1 MLRTQVRAHLPLRY
15 CMAASEVSAKVHD
28 VICRN
33 IEQIQD
39 EMISFLQDLVR
50 IPTVNPPGELYR
62 EGAELIGNQLKRF
75 GYDTHYIVAEG
86 LKEHTAEHP
95 RVNVFGRM
103 KGSTTRPSLHFN
115 GHFDVVPVGK
125 GWTRD
130 PFAASIEDGKMY
142 GRGVSDQKAGIAA
155 SIFAVEA
162 VRRAGLKL
170 HGTVEQSGTVDEESG
185 GFAGVAH
192 LARQGWLGKEK
203 NDYVIITEPTDTDHI
218 YLGHRGVYWFKVT
231 THGRIAHGS
240 MPHLG
245 VSAIDHLADFLHG
258 VTHDLKPKL
267 AARKTEVPVQPP
279 KSRYASINV
288 NAVFGGQPE
297 HGTQTPCVADSS
309 GAIFDRR
316 FLTEEAFEEVR
327 GEIAEMLERYR
338 AANPEF
344 QYTLEDL
351 MVVHPVQTDKNCDLV
366 QTLAGCIEQVAGR
379 EAIYAASP
387 GTYDQKHVVRIA
399 NVAQCVAYGPGL
411 LAQAHLPDEFCR
423 IDDIVASAKV
433 MALTAVQL
441 LGLEQSLTK

>member
-1 MLRTQVRAHLPLRY
+1 
-15 CMAASEVSAKVHD
+15 MAATELSTKVHD
-28 VICRN
+28 AICTNVDR
-33 IEQIQD
+33 IQE

-50 IPTVNPPGELYR
+50 IPTVNPPGEVYR
-62 EGAELIGNQLKRF
+62 EGAELIGDQLKRF
-75 GYDTHYIVAEG
+75 GYEISYIEAEG
-86 LKEHTAEHP
+86 MKEHTEAYP

-103 KGSTTRPSLHFN
+103 KGSTPRPSLHFN
-115 GHFDVVPVGK
+115 GHFDVVPVGS

-130 PFAASIEDGKMY
+130 PFAATIEDGKMY

-155 SIFAVEA
+155 SIFAIEA

-170 HGTVEQSGTVDEESG
+170 RGTVEQSGSVDEESG
-185 GFAGVAH
+185 GFAGVAY
-192 LARQGWLGKEK
+192 LARQGWLGKDK
-203 NDYVIITEPTDTDHI
+203 NDYVIITEPTDMKHI

-245 VSAIDHLADFLHG
+245 VSAIDHLTEFLHG
-258 VTHDLKPKL
+258 IKHELKPKL
-267 AARKTEVPVQPP
+267 AMRKTEVPVEPP

-288 NAVFGGQPE
+288 NAVFGGQTE
-297 HGTQTPCVADSS
+297 EGTQTPCVADRS

-316 FLTEEAFEEVR
+316 FLSEESFEQVR
-327 GEIAEMLERYR
+327 GEIAEMLENYKS
-338 AANPEF
+338 ANPEF
-344 QYTLEDL
+344 KYTLEDL

-366 QTLAGCIEQVAGR
+366 QTLAGCIQQVAGT
-379 EAIYAASP
+379 EAVFSASP

-411 LAQAHLPDEFCR
+411 LAQAHRPDEYCQ

-433 MALTAVQL
+433 MALTAIQL
-441 LGLEQSLTK
+441 LGVE

>member
-1 MLRTQVRAHLPLRY
+1 
-15 CMAASEVSAKVHD
+15 MAAAELSAKIKDTVCSSVD
-28 VICRN
+28 
-33 IEQIQD
+33 QIQD

-50 IPTVNPPGELYR
+50 VPTVNPPGELYR
-62 EGAELIGNQLKRF
+62 EGAELIGHQFKKF
-75 GYDTHYIVAEG
+75 GYKTSYITAEG
-86 LKEHTAEHP
+86 LKEHTDTHP

-103 KGSTTRPSLHFN
+103 QGATARPTLHFN
-115 GHFDVVPVGK
+115 GHFDVVPVGE

-130 PFAASIEDGKMY
+130 PFAATIEDGKMY

-155 SIFAVEA
+155 SIFAIEA
-162 VRRAGLKL
+162 LRRAGLKL
-170 HGTVEQSGTVDEESG
+170 RGTVEQSGTVDEESG
-185 GFAGVAH
+185 GFAGVAY
-192 LARQGWLGKEK
+192 LARHGWLGKDK
-203 NDYVIITEPTDTDHI
+203 NDFVIITEPTDTNHI

-231 THGRIAHGS
+231 AHGRIAHGS

-258 VTHDLKPKL
+258 VTHELKPKL
-267 AARKTEVPVQPP
+267 ATRKTEVPVQPP

-297 HGTQTPCVADSS
+297 EGTQTPCVADRS

-316 FLTEEAFEEVR
+316 FLSEEPFEQVR
-327 GEIAEMLERYR
+327 SEIAEMLERYK

-344 QYTLEDL
+344 RYTLEDL

-366 QTLAGCIEQVAGR
+366 QTLARCVQQVAGT

-399 NVAQCVAYGPGL
+399 NVAQCVAYGPGM
-411 LAQAHLPDEFCR
+411 LAQAHLPDEYCR
-423 IDDIVASAKV
+423 IDDIVSSAKV

-441 LGLEQSLTK
+441 LGVE